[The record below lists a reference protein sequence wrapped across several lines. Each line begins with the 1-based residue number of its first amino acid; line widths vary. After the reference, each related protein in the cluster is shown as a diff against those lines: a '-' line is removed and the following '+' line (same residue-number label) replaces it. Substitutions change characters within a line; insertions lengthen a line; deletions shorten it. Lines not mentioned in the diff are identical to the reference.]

1 MQKTLKVGSRITLQD
16 QSLWLIRN
24 TSPVATSPS
33 KPEAKRCS
41 SCLIFH
47 NRLLLSGITHIAL
60 RRIGCVGI
68 SNVGELKSRF
78 GMFIFA
84 ESFNR

>member
-1 MQKTLKVGSRITLQD
+1 MGEASSEVAISDTVVAHSHCYLPETLVQSTAAARFAPGLVIQRRQSRL
-16 QSLWLIRN
+16 
-24 TSPVATSPS
+24 
-33 KPEAKRCS
+33 
-41 SCLIFH
+41 H
-47 NRLLLSGITHIAL
+47 GIMHIAL

>member
-1 MQKTLKVGSRITLQD
+1 M
-16 QSLWLIRN
+16 
-24 TSPVATSPS
+24 
-33 KPEAKRCS
+33 
-41 SCLIFH
+41 
-47 NRLLLSGITHIAL
+47 